1 MSAFSASLK
10 SLSDSGL
17 EPWLMLI
24 SGYLMRN
31 PAATMSVNYFLKG
44 SRFIFLGKGLTL
56 IIGISKLLA
65 FELPWKVPFKP

>member
-1 MSAFSASLK
+1 
-10 SLSDSGL
+10 
-17 EPWLMLI
+17 MLI

-44 SRFIFLGKGLTL
+44 IRLIFFGKGLTL

-65 FELPWKVPFKP
+65 FELSAIEKEEGNLRF